1 MQALL
6 GDPGNRRQLR
16 RAVSSAVRL
25 RRYEQMSV
33 QHALHRLRQTQM
45 PALRGSPGAWQWLH
59 TAPVCNVAP
68 HTAVQQKPA
77 QLKLLSSRSPMRAC
91 TSCSADEA
99 VQCLKDKQLP
109 GCTSR

>member
-16 RAVSSAVRL
+16 RAVSRVVGL

-45 PALRGSPGAWQWLH
+45 PALRGSPGALQCPH
-59 TAPVCNVAP
+59 IASACNVAP
-68 HTAVQQKPA
+68 HTAVQHTPA
-77 QLKLLSSRSPMRAC
+77 QLKLLSYRSPMQAY
-91 TSCSADEA
+91 TTCSADVA

-109 GCTSR
+109 GCTLR